1 VDDSFD
7 RLWTSRLVIRRFTG
21 SDAVA
26 FSAYRSVPDVA
37 RYQSWT
43 APYPLERAEAFIA
56 WLDASHPDMPG
67 EWYQLAVAERAAPAI
82 VVGDIG
88 FRARADEPAI
98 VDIGFT
104 LGPSAQGRGYATEAV
119 GEVVRYLFEDRAKHK
134 VCADCDTR
142 NDRSWRLMERIG
154 LRREGTLRESVRDG
168 EGWASEHLYG
178 LVAADW
184 REHHRAPPVP
194 AGAR

>member
-1 VDDSFD
+1 VDASFD
-7 RLWTSRLVIRRFTG
+7 RLWTPRLVIRRFTG
-21 SDAVA
+21 TDAVA
-26 FSAYRSVPDVA
+26 FSAYRSIPEVA

-43 APYPLERAEAFIA
+43 PPYPLERAEAFIA
-56 WLDASHPDMPG
+56 WLDANHPDIAG
-67 EWYQLAVAERAAPAI
+67 DWYQLAVAEREAPETI
-82 VVGDIG
+82 VGDVG

-119 GEVVRYLFEDRAKHK
+119 GEVVRYLFEDRGKHK

-142 NDRSWRLMERIG
+142 NHRSWRLMERLG
-154 LRREGTLRESVRDG
+154 LRREGTLRESFRDG

-178 LVAADW
+178 LVEADW
-184 REHHRAPPVP
+184 RARTGPASVP
-194 AGAR
+194 AGVR